1 MTDFSGLEV
10 GEQGF
15 GGMALA
21 DAYGPTDEATALAT
35 LHHAIDAGIRLID
48 TADIYGNGSNERL
61 VGRVLRDRRDEV
73 VLATKF
79 GFVANA
85 RPDGPRFRGDRAY
98 LRDAVVASL
107 RRLRVERIDLYYY
120 HRVDPRVPI
129 EETAGA
135 LAELVAE
142 GVVDR
147 IGLSEV
153 TADELERAHAVHPIT
168 AVQSEWSIWSR
179 DVETHVVP
187 TAARLGV
194 GFVAYSPLGRGF
206 LAAPITELADGDLR
220 RNFPRFDAERLA
232 ANAPIGQTVRR
243 IAAAEGVTPA
253 QLALAWIGERGRVLG
268 LPVVPIPGTR
278 RSERIDENLGAVGLR
293 LSAQALAELDGLGE
307 LVAGDRARRVEDIS
321 QGRER
326 ASHEKVAG

>member
-1 MTDFSGLEV
+1 MTAFSGLEV

-21 DAYGPTDEATALAT
+21 EVYGPTDDDAALAT
-35 LHHAIDAGIRLID
+35 LHHAVDAGIRLID
-48 TADIYGNGSNERL
+48 TADVYGRGSNERL
-61 VGRVLRDRRDEV
+61 VGRLLRERRDEV

-79 GFVANA
+79 GFVHDPA
-85 RPDGPRFRGDRAY
+85 PDGPRFRGDPAY
-98 LRDAVVASL
+98 VREAVTASL
-107 RRLRVERIDLYYY
+107 GRLGVDRIDLYYY

-129 EETAGA
+129 EETVGA
-135 LAELVAE
+135 LAELVRE

-168 AVQSEWSIWSR
+168 AVQSEWSVWSR
-179 DVETHVVP
+179 DVEARVVP

-206 LAAPITELADGDLR
+206 LAAPVAELAEGDLR
-220 RNFPRFDAERLA
+220 RNFPRFDPKRLA
-232 ANAPIGQTVRR
+232 ANARIGEAVREL
-243 IAAAEGVTPA
+243 AAAEGVTPA
-253 QLALAWIGERGRVLG
+253 QLALAWLAERGRALG
-268 LPVVPIPGTR
+268 IPVVPIPSTR
-278 RSERIDENLGAVGLR
+278 RPERVDENLAAVGVR
-293 LSAQALAELDGLGE
+293 LSADTLAALEPLAGLVE
-307 LVAGDRARRVEDIS
+307 GDRARHVDDIS

-326 ASHEKVAG
+326 RAGVAG

>member
-1 MTDFSGLEV
+1 MTELAGLEV

-21 DAYGPTDEATALAT
+21 EVYGPTDEASALAT
-35 LHHAIDAGIRLID
+35 LHHALDAGIRLID
-48 TADIYGNGSNERL
+48 TADVYGAGSNERL
-61 VGRVLRDRRDEV
+61 VGRVLRERRDEV

-79 GFVANA
+79 GFLRDPA
-85 RPDGPRFRGDRAY
+85 PGGPRFRGDPAY
-98 LRDAVVASL
+98 VREAVQGSL
-107 RRLRVERIDLYYY
+107 GRLGVERIELYYY

-129 EETAGA
+129 EETVGA

-142 GVVDR
+142 GVVER

-153 TADELERAHAVHPIT
+153 TAAELERAHAVHPIT

-179 DVETHVVP
+179 DVETAVIP

-206 LAAPITELADGDLR
+206 LVSPVTQLPEGDLR

-232 ANAPIGQTVRR
+232 ANAPIGETVR
-243 IAAAEGVTPA
+243 AVAEAEGITPA
-253 QLALAWIGERGRVLG
+253 QLALAWLGEQGRALG
-268 LPVVPIPGTR
+268 VDVVPIPSTR
-278 RSERIDENLGAVGLR
+278 RPERIDENLAASGIR
-293 LSAQALAELDGLGE
+293 LSAAALAALEPLGAR
-307 LVAGDRARRVEDIS
+307 VAGDRARHVGDIS

-326 ASHEKVAG
+326 TEAAG